1 MWRVLIKLYIYALLA
16 VGVVF
21 QLWCVAWIA
30 LYGMGV
36 NPYTAFMKAEQARLL
51 VTKFQPSLER
61 QWVDYSDISDN
72 LKRAVVTSEDA
83 GFVEHDGV
91 DWNAIEQARLRNQKK
106 GKIIAG
112 GSTISM
118 QLTKNLFLSS
128 NRSYLRKAE
137 EIGMTYIMEV
147 MLPKER
153 ILEMYLNSV
162 EWGEGVFGAQAAA
175 EHYFKGGS
183 AVKLSPQQ
191 AAKLAVMLPAP
202 KYYDLNRKS
211 PRIGRRANV
220 ILKRMGAAQIPDDEG
235 A

>member
-1 MWRVLIKLYIYALLA
+1 MWRTWIKPYILAVIA

-21 QLWCVAWIA
+21 QVWCVVWLA

-36 NPYTAFMKAEQARLL
+36 QPFTAFMKAEQMRLL
-51 VTKFQPSLER
+51 ITQLKPSLER
-61 QWVDYSDISDN
+61 EWVDYGDISDN
-72 LKRAVVTSEDA
+72 LKKAVVTSEDA

-91 DWNAIEQARLRNQKK
+91 DWNAIEQARARNEKK

-128 NRSYLRKAE
+128 NRSYLRKTE
-137 EIGMTYIMEV
+137 EIGMTYIMEL

-153 ILEMYLNSV
+153 ILEIYLNSV

-175 EHYFKGGS
+175 AHYFKNGS
-183 AVKLSPQQ
+183 AAKLSAQQ

-202 KYYDLNRKS
+202 KYYDANRKS

>member
-1 MWRVLIKLYIYALLA
+1 MIWRTWIKPYLYALIA
-16 VGVVF
+16 VGIVF
-21 QLWCVAWIA
+21 QLWCVAWIG
-30 LYGMGV
+30 LYGVGV
-36 NPYTAFMKAEQARLL
+36 KPYTAFMKAEQMRLM
-51 VTKFQPSLER
+51 THGQFGLER
-61 QWVDYSDISDN
+61 QWVDYSDMSDN
-72 LKRAVVTSEDA
+72 LKKAVVTSEDA

-91 DWNAIEQARLRNQKK
+91 DWNAIEQARLRNEKK

-147 MLPKER
+147 ILPKER
-153 ILEMYLNSV
+153 ILEIYLNSV

-183 AVKLSPQQ
+183 AAKLSPQQ

-202 KYYDLNRKS
+202 KYYDLNRRS